1 MDETNSATRST
12 ADEAERAGLAA
23 KVEAIMGA
31 RAWSKAEVAR
41 RAGLAEGTFS
51 QWLAGKY
58 PGRLDNINGRVADWL
73 AALGEQDRL
82 NDRIAASPGYVETKF
97 SREVNDML
105 TAAQMMPT
113 MVLVAAEAGI
123 GKTFTARRY
132 AASRA
137 NAWLAT
143 ATPYTRSPYGM
154 LQTVARAVGLAR
166 WSAGDIVPAIGERL
180 ARTGAATLIIID
192 EAQHLADEA
201 INQVRHFTDHYG
213 AGVALLGNTE
223 SYTRFAAW
231 GDGPRYG
238 QLRRRIFKR
247 LRVERPDADDVAMF
261 LSAWGVGDDKVRAF
275 LTGVAMKP
283 GALGQVDMT
292 LKLARLLAAGQ
303 GREMTLADVRTAWAN
318 RDVDGGR

>member
-1 MDETNSATRST
+1 MDETNSATRSA
-12 ADEAERAGLAA
+12 ADEAERADLAA
-23 KVEAIMGA
+23 RVEAIMGA

-51 QWLAGKY
+51 QWLSGKY
-58 PGRLDNINGRVADWL
+58 PGRLDNINGRVGDWL
-73 AALGEQDRL
+73 AALDDQDR
-82 NDRIAASPGYVETKF
+82 IGAAIPASPGYVATGFGE
-97 SREVNDML
+97 EVADML

-113 MVLVAAEAGI
+113 IVLVAAEAGI
-123 GKTFTARRY
+123 GKTVAARRY
-132 AASRA
+132 VAGHA
-137 NAWLAT
+137 NAYLAT
-143 ATPYTRSPYGM
+143 ATPYSRSPYGM

-180 ARTGAATLIIID
+180 ARSASLVIID

-201 INQVRHFTDHYG
+201 INQARHFTDHYG
-213 AGVALLGNTE
+213 AGVALIGNTE
-223 SYTRFAAW
+223 SYTRFAQW
-231 GDGPRYG
+231 GDGPKYG

-247 LRVERPDADDVAMF
+247 LRVERPDPRDVKKFIA
-261 LSAWGVGDDKVRAF
+261 AWGVDEEKIVTF

-292 LKLARLLAAGQ
+292 LKLASMIAAGA
-303 GREMTLADVRTAWAN
+303 GRPMTLADVKKAWAN